1 MMKKLM
7 GKIKTKIN
15 KQLKKILLP
24 IIKLLNK
31 FMKFLI
37 EGDRG
42 HEVAGDVL
50 LQCAEGFPGVLRAA
64 RFENSFGFGLL
75 EETACNDGRGGGV
88 DPGQREV

>member
-1 MMKKLM
+1 M

-37 EGDRG
+37 E
-42 HEVAGDVL
+42 VL
-50 LQCAEGFPGVLRAA
+50 E
-64 RFENSFGFGLL
+64 
-75 EETACNDGRGGGV
+75 
-88 DPGQREV
+88 